1 MNMNIDEN
9 HAIMSMN
16 LEEIFHI
23 YICCILTNA
32 TIYTNKFKLLNEET
46 AFLLEYSVAY

>member
-16 LEEIFHI
+16 LEEIFHM
-23 YICCILTNA
+23 YILKNA

-46 AFLLEYSVAY
+46 AFFLEYSVAW

>member
-1 MNMNIDEN
+1 MNIDEN

-32 TIYTNKFKLLNEET
+32 TIYTNKFKLLNEENT
-46 AFLLEYSVAY
+46 FFLEYSVAW

>member
-1 MNMNIDEN
+1 MNIDEKY
-9 HAIMSMN
+9 AIMSMN

-23 YICCILTNA
+23 YIHVCCILTNA

-46 AFLLEYSVAY
+46 AFFLEYSVAY